1 MTNSNPMNSDPTN
14 TLDLGPGPVGKNA
27 RNRFAISGRAVPVAL
42 WAAAAVAV
50 TAIATFAITAAFGS
64 GGPTL
69 TPEQVAQALAT
80 GPTTTGAGRTAT
92 APATTAPTATT
103 NTDLP
108 AFATDA
114 EVFQTTPGTVAV
126 QCEGS
131 LATLVSWS
139 PNPGYR
145 VDDVVRG
152 PAAKASVWFESDVAD
167 DVLVVAECRD
177 GAPSITEQPEFD
189 DHGGGDDD
197 NSGPGGGGGSG
208 RD

>member
-1 MTNSNPMNSDPTN
+1 MNTNPMNSDPTN
-14 TLDLGPGPVGKNA
+14 TLDLGTSPVSKNA
-27 RNRFAISGRAVPVAL
+27 RKRFAIGGRAIPVGL

-64 GGPTL
+64 GGPTM
-69 TPEQVAQALAT
+69 TPEQVAQALST
-80 GPTTTGAGRTAT
+80 GPTTTGPGRTAT
-92 APATTAPTATT
+92 AAPTATT

-108 AFATDA
+108 ADA

-126 QCEGS
+126 TCDGS
-131 LATLVSWS
+131 SAALVSWS

-167 DVLVVAECRD
+167 DVLIVAECHD
-177 GAPSITEQPEFD
+177 GAPSVTEHPEFD
-189 DHGGGDDD
+189 DHGGGDD

-208 RD
+208 RDHPEDD